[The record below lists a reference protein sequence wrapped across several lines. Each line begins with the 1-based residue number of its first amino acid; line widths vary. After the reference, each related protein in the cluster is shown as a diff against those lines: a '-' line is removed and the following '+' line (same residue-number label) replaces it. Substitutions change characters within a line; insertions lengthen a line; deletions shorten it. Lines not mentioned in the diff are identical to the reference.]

1 MRKTSHDP
9 SVCNTDINTWEPNP
23 FGKTTLCS
31 QKLVKLV
38 PQVHKHSQ
46 DEAREL
52 STERQH
58 SEWGYGWGTGKLSL
72 EEIKLKGSRNEHLR
86 MTSGRLP
93 SQAACHAAFLWV
105 TLLWFESHHAVQNH
119 RRGSR
124 PSMWSCVK
132 KKFKICLTAPIPKGR
147 NDFSICTSA
156 QGISST
162 PPHLAPFCAVS
173 PPPTS

>member
-9 SVCNTDINTWEPNP
+9 RVCNTDINTWEPNP

-58 SEWGYGWGTGKLSL
+58 WRTVSEVMDG
-72 EEIKLKGSRNEHLR
+72 
-86 MTSGRLP
+86 
-93 SQAACHAAFLWV
+93 A
-105 TLLWFESHHAVQNH
+105 
-119 RRGSR
+119 
-124 PSMWSCVK
+124 
-132 KKFKICLTAPIPKGR
+132 
-147 NDFSICTSA
+147 
-156 QGISST
+156 
-162 PPHLAPFCAVS
+162 LAN
-173 PPPTS
+173 